1 MAFNYDEYLR
11 VNKMPTLWCWGC
23 GDGVILKAFIR
34 AMDKL
39 GINKD
44 DMCVVSGIGC
54 SGRFSSY
61 IDVNTVHT
69 THGRTVAYA
78 TGIKLANPDK
88 HVVCVA
94 GDGDA
99 LAIGGN
105 HTIHGCRRNID
116 ITMILIN
123 NFIYGLTNSQ
133 TSPTTPQGMW
143 TVTMKKGN
151 IDPTFDACKL
161 AEASGASFVAREKVS
176 EPRKLEKVFVEA
188 LKHKGFSFV
197 DVFSNCHINLG
208 RKNKMQSAMENLD
221 WIDSIT
227 MSKKK
232 WEKLP
237 DEEKNSYFPT
247 GILKQDTEVEEYTNL
262 YGKLKEV
269 YQGKRGPLT
278 PEDFKKSSS
287 EG

>member
-1 MAFNYDEYLR
+1 MAFNYDQYLR
-11 VNKMPTLWCWGC
+11 TDKLPTLWCWGC

-34 AMDKL
+34 AIDKL

-44 DMCVVSGIGC
+44 DMCIVSGIGC

-61 IDVNTVHT
+61 VDCNTVHT

-78 TGIKLANPDK
+78 TGIKMANPDK
-88 HVVCVA
+88 HVFCIA
-94 GDGDA
+94 GDGDG

-116 ITMILIN
+116 INLILIN

-143 TVTMKKGN
+143 TVTMKRGN

-161 AEASGASFVAREKVS
+161 AEGAGASFIAREKVND
-176 EPRKLEKVFVEA
+176 PRKLEKVFVEA
-188 LKHKGFSFV
+188 FKHKGFSFI

-208 RKNKMQSAMENLD
+208 RKNKMGSAMANLD
-221 WIDSIT
+221 WIDEIT
-227 MSKKK
+227 VSKKK
-232 WEKLP
+232 F
-237 DEEKNSYFPT
+237 DAMSEEERKGLFPT
-247 GILKQDTEVEEYTNL
+247 GILKQDEEALEYSAMYEKVKEAYQNNTKVEL
-262 YGKLKEV
+262 
-269 YQGKRGPLT
+269 
-278 PEDFKKSSS
+278 
-287 EG
+287 

>member
-11 VNKMPTLWCWGC
+11 TNKMPTLWCWGC

-34 AMDKL
+34 AIDKL

-44 DMCVVSGIGC
+44 DLCVVSGIGC

-61 IDVNTVHT
+61 IDANTVHT
-69 THGRTVAYA
+69 THGRTVAFA

-88 HVVCVA
+88 TVVCVA

-116 ITMILIN
+116 LTLILIN

-133 TSPTTPQGMW
+133 TSPTTPRGFW
-143 TVTMKKGN
+143 TVSQKAGN
-151 IDPTFDACKL
+151 IDPTFDGCKL
-161 AEASGASFVAREKVS
+161 AEAAGASFVAREKVS
-176 EPRKLEKVFVEA
+176 EPKKLEKVIREA
-188 LKHKGFSFV
+188 IKHKGFSFV
-197 DVFSNCHINLG
+197 EALSNCHINLG
-208 RKNKMQSAMENLD
+208 RKNKMANAMENLD

-227 MSKKK
+227 MPKKK
-232 WEKLP
+232 WEALS
-237 DEEKNSYFPT
+237 EEERMNYLPT
-247 GILKQDTEVEEYTNL
+247 GILKQDEDALEYCDA
-262 YGKLKEV
+262 YEMVKEAH
-269 YQGKRGPLT
+269 QGKRGKIT
-278 PEDFKKSSS
+278 QDDFEKKI
-287 EG
+287 

>member
-11 VNKMPTLWCWGC
+11 TNKMPTLWCWGC

-44 DMCVVSGIGC
+44 DMCLVSGIGC

-61 IDVNTVHT
+61 VDTNTIHT

-78 TGIKLANPDK
+78 TGVKLANPDK
-88 HVVCVA
+88 TVVCVA

-116 ITMILIN
+116 ITLIVIN

-133 TSPTTPQGMW
+133 TSPTTPRGFW
-143 TVTMKKGN
+143 TVSQKAGN
-151 IDPTFDACKL
+151 IDPTFDGCEL
-161 AEASGASFVAREKVS
+161 AIASGASFVAREKVS
-176 EPRKLEKVFVEA
+176 EPRKMEKVLVEA
-188 LKHKGFSFV
+188 LKHKGFSYV
-197 DVFSNCHINLG
+197 EILSNCHINLG
-208 RKNKMQSAMENLD
+208 RKNKMASAMENLD
-221 WIDSIT
+221 WIDNIT
-227 MSKKK
+227 LPKKK
-232 WEKLP
+232 YDALP
-237 DEEKNSYFPT
+237 EEERINYLAT
-247 GILKQDTEVEEYTNL
+247 GILKQDKEAPEYCDMYEEIKKVHQGL
-262 YGKLKEV
+262 RGKI
-269 YQGKRGPLT
+269 T
-278 PEDFKKSSS
+278 PDEFEKKI
-287 EG
+287 

>member
-11 VNKMPTLWCWGC
+11 TDKMPTLWCWGC
-23 GDGVILKAFIR
+23 GDGVILKAVIR
-34 AMDKL
+34 AIDKL
-39 GINKD
+39 GWNMD
-44 DMCVVSGIGC
+44 DVCVVSGIGC

-61 IDVNTVHT
+61 INCNTVHT

-88 HVVCVA
+88 HVIVVA
-94 GDGDA
+94 GDGDG

-116 ITMILIN
+116 LNFILIN

-143 TVTMKKGN
+143 TVTMQYGN

-161 AEASGASFVAREKVS
+161 AEGAGATFIAREAVS
-176 EPRKLEKVFVEA
+176 DPKRMEKMFV
-188 LKHKGFSFV
+188 KGFQHKGFSFF

-208 RKNKMQSAMENLD
+208 RKNKMGNAMDNLD
-221 WIDSIT
+221 WIDNRT
-227 MSKKK
+227 VGKKK
-232 WEKLP
+232 Y
-237 DEEKNSYFPT
+237 DNMSEEERKHLFPT
-247 GILKQDTEVEEYTNL
+247 GVLVEKDQSEYCEL
-262 YGKLKEV
+262 YDKVIEAA
-269 YQGKRGPLT
+269 QGKAPKLT
-278 PEDFKKSSS
+278 TKDF
-287 EG
+287 E